1 MELCLEI
8 TDDYSARNEMV
19 KRLYDHACRWLDLA
33 IGRAPIE
40 MQTILQV
47 SWHSVTSKIREC
59 EPSLNTSTLQKY
71 LRESR
76 DTLLLDNVEMG
87 AGVALRYAKAISRLD
102 RQEGRFWFRG
112 LIYCRS
118 LLLISSIS
126 VQSQCPVS
134 AVGNQIARICL
145 QASLQ
150 PRTTIRANYRE
161 RDLFWTTVIAYA
173 TPVAHT

>member
-19 KRLYDHACRWLDLA
+19 KRLYDYACRWLDLA

-40 MQTILQV
+40 MHTILQV
-47 SWHSVTSKIREC
+47 SGILCRNGRIEIHSHLYTS
-59 EPSLNTSTLQKY
+59 QKY

-102 RQEGRFWFRG
+102 RQEGRFLHCG
-112 LIYCRS
+112 
-118 LLLISSIS
+118 
-126 VQSQCPVS
+126 P
-134 AVGNQIARICL
+134 
-145 QASLQ
+145 
-150 PRTTIRANYRE
+150 T
-161 RDLFWTTVIAYA
+161 
-173 TPVAHT
+173 

>member
-19 KRLYDHACRWLDLA
+19 KRLYEYACRWLDLA

-47 SWHSVTSKIREC
+47 SWHRVTSKSRDRE
-59 EPSLNTSTLQKY
+59 PFLTTSIWQKY

-102 RQEGRFWFRG
+102 RQEGRLCFQGR
-112 LIYCRS
+112 
-118 LLLISSIS
+118 
-126 VQSQCPVS
+126 
-134 AVGNQIARICL
+134 
-145 QASLQ
+145 
-150 PRTTIRANYRE
+150 
-161 RDLFWTTVIAYA
+161 
-173 TPVAHT
+173 